1 MAVAN
6 LVDAGTTVDQSKD
19 SIIIVDNFRAI
30 RGGRTLDTTGFTDLV
45 IKAGHVIIKE
55 TSTETY
61 KPMPIASSAYST
73 LPSGH
78 TYEGVLIST
87 IPTAKPFAGIMYDG
101 TVNPT
106 AVASFGYAY
115 TSILAAVKTAL
126 PHLVF
131 KAD

>member
-6 LVDAGTTVDQSKD
+6 LADTATTVDQSKD

-30 RGGRTLDTTGFTDLV
+30 RGGRTLDVTGFTDPV
-45 IKAGHVIIKE
+45 IKAGHVIIQE
-55 TSTETY
+55 TSTGNF
-61 KPMPIASSAYST
+61 KPMPISGNAYGT
-73 LPSGH
+73 LPAGH
-78 TYEGVLIST
+78 TYEGVLVST
-87 IPTAKPFAGIMYDG
+87 ILTAKPFAGIMYDG

-106 AVASFGYAY
+106 AVATYGYAY
-115 TSILAAVKTAL
+115 TSILAAVKAAL